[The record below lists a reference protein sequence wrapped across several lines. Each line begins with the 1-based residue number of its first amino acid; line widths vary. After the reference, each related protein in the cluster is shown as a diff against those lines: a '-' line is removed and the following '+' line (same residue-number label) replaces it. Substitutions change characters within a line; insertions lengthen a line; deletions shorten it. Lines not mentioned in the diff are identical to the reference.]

1 MCETRGPLGPGPA
14 ERQVMATRDW
24 SCIRRGAEVAEAEA
38 EAPKSLIDERR
49 SHLHL
54 QEKL

>member
-1 MCETRGPLGPGPA
+1 MCETRGLLGPGPA

-24 SCIRRGAEVAEAEA
+24 SYLRRGAEAAEAEV
-38 EAPKSLIDERR
+38 PKSLIDERR